1 MNKLLLLF
9 SLILSTPVLPL
20 RRFLEHGKLLGF
32 HPPQR
37 RINHRLQSEKEL
49 PPSISF
55 KSVWTVSAE
64 TINFLHWWAFFIGT
78 KFIWSGF
85 HKDHSIIT
93 ALLGIRDDLQAM
105 KRGEVSLMVFADY
118 SEAFD
123 TVCFKTVLTKM
134 HALGFS
140 NEFLTWMVHYLFDRR
155 QFVQIDDKTSSI
167 ETVLFG
173 VPQGPILGL
182 SIFNLYVSDL
192 QKHIKC
198 PCYQYGDD
206 TTFFLHSKT
215 KDLANGVVEIN
226 DAIWR
231 LGDYSSKSNLA
242 LNEGNTK
249 WMLVSTH
256 QMSRAKTLHDY
267 YQLWAVTGSC

>member
-1 MNKLLLLF
+1 MNKLLVLF
-9 SLILSTPVLPL
+9 SLILSIPVLPL
-20 RRFLEHGKLLGF
+20 RRFLEHRKLLGF
-32 HPPQR
+32 HPSQR
-37 RINHRLQSEKEL
+37 RITHRLQSEKEL

-85 HKDHSIIT
+85 RKDHSIIA
-93 ALLGIRDDLQAM
+93 ALLGIRDDLRAM

-140 NEFLTWMVHYLFDRR
+140 NEFLTWMVHYLFDRG

-173 VPQGPILGL
+173 VP
-182 SIFNLYVSDL
+182 
-192 QKHIKC
+192 
-198 PCYQYGDD
+198 
-206 TTFFLHSKT
+206 
-215 KDLANGVVEIN
+215 
-226 DAIWR
+226 
-231 LGDYSSKSNLA
+231 
-242 LNEGNTK
+242 
-249 WMLVSTH
+249 
-256 QMSRAKTLHDY
+256 
-267 YQLWAVTGSC
+267 